1 MKVRKLIL
9 FFGIGTGLTLL
20 GLANAHLVY
29 VAFASQPECLRHLKP
44 GEGNGQRGAFS
55 AAQSSC

>member
-1 MKVRKLIL
+1 MTRVRLIVL
-9 FFGIGTGLTLL
+9 SGVGAGLALL

-29 VAFASQPECLRHLKP
+29 VAFASQPECVRHLKQ
-44 GEGNGQRGAFS
+44 GEGNGQVRAFS